1 MTPSPP
7 LPPPLLS
14 VSAAVPDDIQAVP
27 HLFQSINSFLLPRT
41 IDAAVYSDLHGVVAT
56 FGDGL
61 PVTSRAMDGAAARG
75 RLDTVKRLFA
85 TRSEGCSTEAFVG
98 AAANGHMKVLQWLRK
113 HYPELY
119 DPMRC
124 LTVAA
129 EHGQVDVVR

>member
-75 RLDTVKRLFA
+75 RLTLSRGSSLPDQRAAPLKPSSELRQTA
-85 TRSEGCSTEAFVG
+85 T
-98 AAANGHMKVLQWLRK
+98 
-113 HYPELY
+113 
-119 DPMRC
+119 
-124 LTVAA
+124 
-129 EHGQVDVVR
+129 